1 LYLFSSKKQ
10 NEKMFRIIIVSLLIS
25 SVDIAA
31 QLDSLVSYYNNG
43 KIESIVRL
51 RDNVRDGDASFYWE
65 NGHPKEEITYVNGRV
80 EGLVRRYNENGVL
93 REMFSIENGKREGPT
108 SLFDSTGKY
117 VDDIY
122 YEEGILVV
130 DKIVLDSGPKKEEKK
145 EDVIDVI
152 KPPTTQ
158 KKKKQSND
166 DSLPPTIEE
175 EKNYEDDPAFYKTV
189 EVLPEPYGGMDAILK
204 KIGYPEEARK
214 EKVEGVVKVLT
225 FVDRDGEVI
234 DAQVADGIGYGCDE
248 AARLA
253 ILYHRFKPGL
263 IKGQKV
269 KVQMEIP
276 IEFKLDRKD

>member
-1 LYLFSSKKQ
+1 
-10 NEKMFRIIIVSLLIS
+10 MFRIIIISILLLT
-25 SVDIAA
+25 VEVTA
-31 QLDSLVSYYNNG
+31 QLDSLVSYHNNG
-43 KIESIVRL
+43 KVESIVHL
-51 RDNVRDGDASFYWE
+51 RDLVRDGDAIFYWE
-65 NGHPKEEITYVNGRV
+65 NGNPKEQLTYANGRV
-80 EGLVRRYNENGVL
+80 EGLVRRYNQDGVL
-93 REMFSIENGKREGPT
+93 QEMFSIENGKREGPT

-117 VDDIY
+117 IDDIY

-130 DKIVLDSGPKKEEKK
+130 DKIVLDSGPKKEENIT
-145 EDVIDVI
+145 ENTPVI

-158 KKKKQSND
+158 KKKKQNND
-166 DSLPPTIEE
+166 DFVPPTIEE

-189 EVLPEPYGGMDAILK
+189 EVLPEPYGGMEAIYK
-204 KIGYPEEARK
+204 KIGYPKEAKEEK
-214 EKVEGVVKVLT
+214 IEGVVKVLT

-234 DAQVADGIGYGCDE
+234 DAQIVEGIGYGCDE

-276 IEFKLDRKD
+276 IEFKLDKNN

>member
-1 LYLFSSKKQ
+1 
-10 NEKMFRIIIVSLLIS
+10 MFRIIIIS
-25 SVDIAA
+25 FLVVTIEVAA
-31 QLDSLVSYYNNG
+31 QLDSVVSYHNNG

-65 NGHPKEEITYVNGRV
+65 NGNLKEELTYVNGRV
-80 EGLVRRYNENGVL
+80 DGLVRRYNQDGFIQ
-93 REMFSIENGKREGPT
+93 EMFSIENGKREGPT

-117 VDDIY
+117 IDDIY

-130 DKIVLDSGPKKEEKK
+130 DKIVLDTGPTEEEKK
-145 EDVIDVI
+145 ADEIAVI

-158 KKKKQSND
+158 KKKKQNND
-166 DSLPPTIEE
+166 DPLPPTIEE

-189 EVLPEPYGGMDAILK
+189 EVLPEPYGGMNAILK
-204 KIGYPEEARK
+204 KIGYPEEAK
-214 EKVEGVVKVLT
+214 DEKVEGVVKVLT
-225 FVDRDGEVI
+225 FVDRDGEVL
-234 DAQVADGIGYGCDE
+234 DAQVIEGIGYGCDE

-276 IEFKLDRKD
+276 IEFKLSGND

>member
-1 LYLFSSKKQ
+1 MTI
-10 NEKMFRIIIVSLLIS
+10 EVT
-25 SVDIAA
+25 A
-31 QLDSLVSYYNNG
+31 QLDSLVSYHDNG

-51 RDNVRDGDASFYWE
+51 RDNVRDGDARFYWE
-65 NGHPKEEITYVNGRV
+65 NGNPKEELTYVNGRV
-80 EGLVRRYNENGVL
+80 EGLVKRYNQDGVL

-117 VDDIY
+117 IDDIY

-145 EDVIDVI
+145 SEDIVAV

-158 KKKKQSND
+158 KKKNND
-166 DSLPPTIEE
+166 DPLPPTIEE
-175 EKNYEDDPAFYKTV
+175 EKNYGNDSTFYKTV
-189 EVLPEPYGGMDAILK
+189 EVMPEPYGGMNAIYK
-204 KIGYPEEARK
+204 KIGYPKEAKEEK
-214 EKVEGVVKVLT
+214 IEGVVKVLT
-225 FVDRDGEVI
+225 FVDRDGEVL
-234 DAQVADGIGYGCDE
+234 DAQVVEGIGYGCDE

-276 IEFKLDRKD
+276 IEFKLEGKN

>member
-1 LYLFSSKKQ
+1 
-10 NEKMFRIIIVSLLIS
+10 MFRIIILSFLVIT
-25 SVDIAA
+25 IEAAA
-31 QLDSLVSYYNNG
+31 QLDSVISYHNNG

-65 NGHPKEEITYVNGRV
+65 NGNLKEELTYVNGRV
-80 EGLVRRYNENGVL
+80 DGLVRRYNQEGVL
-93 REMFSIENGKREGPT
+93 QEMFSIENGKREGPT

-117 VDDIY
+117 IDDIY

-130 DKIVLDSGPKKEEKK
+130 DKIVLDTGPTKEEKK
-145 EDVIDVI
+145 ADEIAVI

-158 KKKKQSND
+158 KKKKQNND
-166 DSLPPTIEE
+166 DPLPPTIEE

-204 KIGYPEEARK
+204 KIGYPEEAK
-214 EKVEGVVKVLT
+214 DEKVEGVVKVLT
-225 FVDRDGEVI
+225 FVDRDGEVL
-234 DAQVADGIGYGCDE
+234 DAQVIEGIGYGCDE

-276 IEFKLDRKD
+276 IEFKLSEND